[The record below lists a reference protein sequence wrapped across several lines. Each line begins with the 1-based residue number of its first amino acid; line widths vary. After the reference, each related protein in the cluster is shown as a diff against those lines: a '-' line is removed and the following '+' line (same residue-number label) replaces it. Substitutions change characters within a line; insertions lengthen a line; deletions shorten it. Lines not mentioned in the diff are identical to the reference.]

1 MIMTTTDKI
10 GEVELW
16 TAGPKVE
23 RAPVLVV
30 LLVLDVMF
38 VLLELEA
45 LVTMSKMQAM
55 EVPTVNANAATA
67 ADRTVK
73 TALWRVVVVR
83 SAILIAV

>member
-1 MIMTTTDKI
+1 MIMTTTEKI

-45 LVTMSKMQAM
+45 LVTMSKMRAM